1 MLSFFFILF
10 QKLLPL
16 YFYIFLGFV
25 SARYLSS
32 AREIIA
38 RVMFYGIAPLVIF
51 SGVMKTHLD
60 AATLS
65 LPIIIFLLSSFLC
78 LSFYYLAKPLLKDSS
93 SNLLALCAGTAN
105 TGYFGLPIAV
115 MLFDSQTVGS
125 YILGM
130 MGIIAFES
138 SLGFYISA
146 RGNFSAKECV
156 FKVITL
162 PTLHALILA
171 VSFNFLKFDMPV
183 SLSYIEPYVL
193 KVFTIVGMMIIGM
206 GLNGVSLKNLDLKF
220 ISMAFLAKFVAWPLA
235 TFLLIFL
242 DSSFFGLYSSNVH
255 KALILFSIVPLASNP
270 VIIATILKSYP
281 EKAAT
286 STLLS
291 TLFALIYIPVMTILF
306 INPDM

>member
-1 MLSFFFILF
+1 MTAFFFTLLK
-10 QKLLPL
+10 QLLPL

-25 SARYLSS
+25 SAKFLSS
-32 AREIIA
+32 TREIIA

-51 SGVMKTHLD
+51 SGVMKTRLD

-65 LPIIIFLLSSFLC
+65 LPFIILLLSSFLC
-78 LSFYYLAKPLLKDSS
+78 ISFYLLAKPFLEDSS

-105 TGYFGLPIAV
+105 TGYFGLPIAM

-130 MGIIAFES
+130 MGVIAFES

-146 RGNFSAKECV
+146 RGNFSVKECII
-156 FKVITL
+156 KVITL

-171 VSFNFLKFDMPV
+171 VSFNFLQYDTPGTLVF
-183 SLSYIEPYVL
+183 IEPYVL
-193 KVFTIVGMMIIGM
+193 KIFTVVGMMIIGM
-206 GLNGVSLKNLDLKF
+206 GLNGVSLKKLDLKF

-235 TFLLIFL
+235 TFLLIYL

-291 TLFALIYIPVMTILF
+291 TLFALVYIPVMTVLF
-306 INPDM
+306 INPDI